1 MNKIVIINTGSSN
14 LLSLKR
20 AIELFDQNVVISD
33 NADQIL
39 SASRV
44 FFPGVGAFKRVMD
57 NLIEKKIVDI
67 LLNIKKKEI
76 PLLGICLGLQLMF
89 DNSQEFG
96 NNKGLGLIN
105 GDVNLLPNLT
115 IENKK
120 IKVPNIEW
128 VKLIINKKFKNK
140 KTSNFLKNLNTDERF
155 YFIHSYYVNPSNE
168 EEILAYYNFGGHH
181 IPAIVSK
188 NNMIGCQFHPE
199 KSGKQGLNLISNFL
213 KFE

>member
-76 PLLGICLGLQLMF
+76 PLLVICLGLQLMF

-140 KTSNFLKNLNTDERF
+140 KTSNFLKNLNADERF
-155 YFIHSYYVNPSNE
+155 YFIHSYYVNPTNE

>member
-20 AIELFDQNVVISD
+20 AIELFDQNVVISE

-140 KTSNFLKNLNTDERF
+140 KTSNFLKNLNADERF
-155 YFIHSYYVNPSNE
+155 YFIHSYYVNPTNE

>member
-20 AIELFDQNVVISD
+20 AIEIFDQNVVISE

-140 KTSNFLKNLNTDERF
+140 KTSNFLKNLNADERF
-155 YFIHSYYVNPSNE
+155 YFIHSYYVNPTNE

>member
-20 AIELFDQNVVISD
+20 AIEIFDQNVVISE

-140 KTSNFLKNLNTDERF
+140 KTSNFLKNLNADERF
-155 YFIHSYYVNPSNE
+155 YFIHSYYVNPTNE

-199 KSGKQGLNLISNFL
+199 KSGNKV
-213 KFE
+213 

>member
-1 MNKIVIINTGSSN
+1 
-14 LLSLKR
+14 
-20 AIELFDQNVVISD
+20 
-33 NADQIL
+33 
-39 SASRV
+39 
-44 FFPGVGAFKRVMD
+44 
-57 NLIEKKIVDI
+57 
-67 LLNIKKKEI
+67 
-76 PLLGICLGLQLMF
+76 MF

-105 GDVNLLPNLT
+105 GDVKLLPNLS

-140 KTSNFLKNLNTDERF
+140 KTSNFLKNLDAEERF
-155 YFIHSYYVNPSNE
+155 YFIHSYYVNPTNE

-213 KFE
+213 KFD

>member
-155 YFIHSYYVNPSNE
+155 YFIHSYYVNPTNE

-188 NNMIGCQFHPE
+188 NNMIGCQIHPE

>member
-155 YFIHSYYVNPSNE
+155 YFIHSYYVNPTNE

>member
-89 DNSQEFG
+89 DNSQE
-96 NNKGLGLIN
+96 
-105 GDVNLLPNLT
+105 
-115 IENKK
+115 
-120 IKVPNIEW
+120 
-128 VKLIINKKFKNK
+128 
-140 KTSNFLKNLNTDERF
+140 
-155 YFIHSYYVNPSNE
+155 
-168 EEILAYYNFGGHH
+168 
-181 IPAIVSK
+181 
-188 NNMIGCQFHPE
+188 
-199 KSGKQGLNLISNFL
+199 
-213 KFE
+213 

>member
-105 GDVNLLPNLT
+105 GDVNLLPNLS

-155 YFIHSYYVNPSNE
+155 YFIHSYYVNPTNE

>member
-105 GDVNLLPNLT
+105 GDVNLLPNLS

-140 KTSNFLKNLNTDERF
+140 KTSNFLKNLDAEERF
-155 YFIHSYYVNPSNE
+155 YFIHSYYVNPTNE

>member
-76 PLLGICLGLQLMF
+76 PLFGICLGLQLMF

-155 YFIHSYYVNPSNE
+155 YFIHSYYVNPTNE